1 MYSSTERQREGKK
14 RGREREERAEKERTE
29 NKERWQ
35 LGMVTVNMYKVNV
48 YLVQSASRDSGR
60 TNYNSITKRESQ
72 KETQT

>member
-14 RGREREERAEKERTE
+14 RGKEREERAEKERTE

-48 YLVQSASRDSGR
+48 YLVQSASRDSAR